1 MYYNSF
7 ILTLVLLLLICFNHH
22 NCWIFNTNVK
32 NYFEKFIFFDYIA
45 HYFCWCFVFSVET
58 FNAHWILPQKY
69 LILVRNFVLC
79 FRCVPKCK
87 QYWGKKWKYQNK
99 RPPQLEMCTLSIHDS
114 NSSCYS
120 VCLFWTNN
128 IYILYILTHI
138 HTIQK
143 YVRVVYE
150 RERGG
155 KRRESIYKRIFTLN
169 NKLNW
174 IYPMPYIWD
183 VYTYIY
189 I

>member
-1 MYYNSF
+1 MLR
-7 ILTLVLLLLICFNHH
+7 ITL
-22 NCWIFNTNVK
+22 K
-32 NYFEKFIFFDYIA
+32 NLYFFDYIA

-69 LILVRNFVLC
+69 LTLVRNFVLC

-128 IYILYILTHI
+128 IYICTDTHSYRNMLESC
-138 HTIQK
+138 TK
-143 YVRVVYE
+143 E
-150 RERGG
+150 REEE
-155 KRRESIYKRIFTLN
+155 KEESQ
-169 NKLNW
+169 
-174 IYPMPYIWD
+174 YIKGFLLL
-183 VYTYIY
+183 I
-189 I
+189 IN